1 MWLRSDV
8 AVLWCRPAA
17 AAMIQPPGWEPSYAK
32 GMTLEAKKKKKKNWH
47 QQFSIAL
54 TFTKVK

>member
-17 AAMIQPPGWEPSYAK
+17 AAMIQPLAQELPYAK
-32 GMTLEAKKKKKKNWH
+32 AKKKKKKKKKG
-47 QQFSIAL
+47 QREGEREICTTQE
-54 TFTKVK
+54 